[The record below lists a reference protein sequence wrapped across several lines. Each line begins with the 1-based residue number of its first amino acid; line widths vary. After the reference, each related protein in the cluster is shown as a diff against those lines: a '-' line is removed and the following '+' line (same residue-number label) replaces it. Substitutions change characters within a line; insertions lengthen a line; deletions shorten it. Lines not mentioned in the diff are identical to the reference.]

1 MDKKKIS
8 GDIPFQFL
16 NELGH
21 DTRAMERFFDLPRLT
36 QETLEDSVSISDE
49 PERRRAEALRSLANG
64 GEGYIEPF

>member
-21 DTRAMERFFDLPRLT
+21 DTRAMERFLICH
-36 QETLEDSVSISDE
+36 V
-49 PERRRAEALRSLANG
+49 RRRKR
-64 GEGYIEPF
+64 

>member
-21 DTRAMERFFDLPRLT
+21 DTRAMERFFDLPRQT
-36 QETLEDSVSISDE
+36 QETLEDAISISDE
-49 PERRRAEALRSLANG
+49 LEQRRAEALWSLKNG